1 MCWPLGTGRVRLT
14 HSWTKDSWQQEAV
27 WPALVL
33 WPLPSLV
40 TFALLA
46 SVPARSELV
55 LLSDVSAL
63 RVSSAAYIGLLLLGP
78 GLGIT
83 LIFYPD
89 QSSCDITLTSHSDK
103 SKVKVRRPNKWEFW
117 HCIALWVCFN
127 PLKTPDF
134 FVFSFPRVLY
144 LLFIASRTNHVC
156 PIDFIKTILWVSES
170 DWHYDWLIKKVAQF
184 STRPKAHPNEYLLLK
199 FLLSGW

>member
-14 HSWTKDSWQQEAV
+14 RSWTKDSWQQEAV

-63 RVSSAAYIGLLLLGP
+63 RVSSAANIGWLLLGP

-89 QSSCDITLTSHSDK
+89 ESSCDITFTSHSDK
-103 SKVKVRRPNKWEFW
+103 SKVKVWKTNQWELW
-117 HCIALWVCFN
+117 HWKLQTFLYLASL
-127 PLKTPDF
+127 
-134 FVFSFPRVLY
+134 PRVLY

-184 STRPKAHPNEYLLLK
+184 STQPKAHPNEYLLLK